1 VSASFDVAGVPGRA
15 GPDGAGGARYL
26 GPDADSWPG
35 FFRARV
41 ADDGWSLW
49 SVPPDSGVATINRG
63 FRPNETRWHRRRDAP
78 LP

>member
-1 VSASFDVAGVPGRA
+1 
-15 GPDGAGGARYL
+15 L
-26 GPDADSWPG
+26 PG